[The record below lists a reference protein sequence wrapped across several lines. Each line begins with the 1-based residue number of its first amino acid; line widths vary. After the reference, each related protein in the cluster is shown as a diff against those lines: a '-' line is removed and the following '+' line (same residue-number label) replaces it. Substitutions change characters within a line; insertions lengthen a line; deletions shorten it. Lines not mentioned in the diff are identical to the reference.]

1 MTSPDLLQAYLNTKY
16 CVTDPPL
23 IIRISHLHQD
33 LDKLLDLH
41 KCTDWAYITAY
52 NPTSII
58 LSDNENMTRH
68 QMLADDLKE
77 YLCFEG
83 YGVGE
88 DPKWK
93 PEISFLVLG
102 INLDAAKALGNK
114 YGQNAIVAG
123 KIGEVAELICL
134 V

>member
-1 MTSPDLLQAYLNTKY
+1 MTSSDLFRDYLNTKY

-23 IIRISHLHQD
+23 IIRIRHLHQD

-41 KCTDWAYITAY
+41 KCTDWAYITAS
-52 NPTSII
+52 NPSSIV
-58 LSDNENMTRH
+58 LPDNENMARH
-68 QMLADDLKE
+68 QSLAEDLKE
-77 YLCFEG
+77 YIYLEG

-114 YGQNAIVAG
+114 YGQNAIVTG